1 MRYLEKIKVS
11 PASCTAAAD
20 FDKFKRSRLM
30 PCACNDR
37 VLEVG
42 RRSDCRPGSR
52 PYHTLASRSNVTF
65 SCIAQDSHGNFLP
78 SIRPYHTAHETRPSP
93 TLRSRRLTEYVKVAT
108 ERISACPGH
117 IGDDRTSECKL
128 RHRLTISWAKIC
140 YNPMKNRCY
149 VNSMLYYS
157 SRQRSHEEAEPGP
170 AKNDADASNR

>member
-1 MRYLEKIKVS
+1 MLQ
-11 PASCTAAAD
+11 
-20 FDKFKRSRLM
+20 
-30 PCACNDR
+30 
-37 VLEVG
+37 
-42 RRSDCRPGSR
+42 RPGPRGRSTIRLSSR
-52 PYHTLASRSNVTF
+52 IKAISHSGFSFKCDL
-65 SCIAQDSHGNFLP
+65 SCIAQNSHSNLSP

-93 TLRSRRLTEYVKVAT
+93 TLRSRRLTEHVKVAT

-140 YNPMKNRCY
+140 YDPMKNRCY

-157 SRQRSHEEAEPGP
+157 SRQRSHEEAEPGR